1 MALFQDCTEIKP
13 TNVIKKKKKK
23 TGALDIHR
31 RNNFEWKGQR
41 DPQER
46 HEDFLDFEKMEDF
59 SGLK

>member
-1 MALFQDCTEIKP
+1 MWL
-13 TNVIKKKKKK
+13 KKKQKTKKK